1 MKLSKKLFASG
12 LAAALAI
19 SLAAC
24 SSGGSSDSSEG
35 GSGTPVAGG
44 TLTIA
49 DTAQPLSGLDPVLAQ
64 AFNAKRF
71 ASQFYE
77 GLLSLSADGT
87 KLEPGLATK
96 WEQVSATEYTFTL
109 REGVTF
115 HDGSPMTAD
124 DVVFSLQRVVDPAT
138 KSPYANLYSIDTV
151 SANDAG
157 QVVVTLSRP
166 QASLLRLLAQPWSS
180 GIVSQAWFTSKTPDE
195 IKTQENGTGP
205 FKLASYQEGSM
216 ISTARYDGY
225 WNAPL
230 PYLDEVNYRVIPDES
245 TLVQAVTSG
254 SVDMAQVQLPN
265 NLKTVENKGIEV
277 GDSTSTG
284 TQWMGVNTLSGPMS
298 DVNVRRAFN
307 LALDRKKIVDIATL
321 GTGGYAGLIPPG
333 DPLGC
338 TMDADSPY
346 YEHSVDKA
354 KQLLADAGLEDVTV
368 TLKIGSNAATGIK
381 AAQLMKE
388 QVAEAGITLDIQV
401 IPFENLVPTLLSE
414 DWGSDM
420 IALTSALNADPSQY
434 AALWF
439 AQGSPTT
446 KVDDQK
452 LWDLMDTAQASNG
465 TGEERK
471 ADYQGICDY
480 VADQAYM
487 VNSYAAPT
495 TYDVWNPKKVK
506 GFTADVTNTRL
517 FLKEAWLG

>member
-1 MKLSKKLFASG
+1 MNLSRKLVAGG
-12 LAAALAI
+12 LAAVLAV

-24 SSGGSSDSSEG
+24 SSGEPASPITADAGD
-35 GSGTPVAGG
+35 PVTGG

-49 DTAQPLSGLDPVLAQ
+49 DTAQPLSGFDPVLAQ

-77 GLLSLSADGT
+77 SLLSLSADGT
-87 KLEPGLATK
+87 ELEPGLATE
-96 WEQVSATEYTFTL
+96 WEQVSETEYTFTL

-115 HDGSPMTAD
+115 HDGSAMTAD

-138 KSPYANLYSIDTV
+138 SSPYANLYSIDTV

-157 QVVVTLSRP
+157 QVVVTLTRP

-180 GIVSQAWFTSKTPDE
+180 AIVSEAWFTSKTPAE
-195 IKTQENGTGP
+195 IKTQENGTGA
-205 FKLASYQEGSM
+205 FALESYQEGAL
-216 ISTARYDGY
+216 ISTVGYDGY

-230 PYLDEVNYRVIPDES
+230 PYLDQVDYRLIPDES
-245 TLVQAVTSG
+245 TLVQALTSG

-265 NLKTVENKGIEV
+265 NLKTLENAGIEV
-277 GDSTSTG
+277 GDSTATG

-298 DVNVRRAFN
+298 DINVRRAFS
-307 LALDRKKIVDIATL
+307 LALDREKIINVVTL
-321 GTGGYAGLIPPG
+321 GTGGYGGLIPSG

-354 KQLLADAGLEDVTV
+354 KELLEESGLSDVTV
-368 TLKIGSNAATGIK
+368 SFKVGSNAATAIK

-401 IPFENLVPTLLSE
+401 VPFETLVPTLLSE
-414 DWGSDM
+414 DWGADM
-420 IALTSALNADPSQY
+420 IGLTSALNADPSQY

-439 AQGSPTT
+439 AEGSTAT
-446 KVDDQK
+446 KVDDQE
-452 LWDLMDTAQASNG
+452 LWDLMETAQSENG
-465 TGEERK
+465 TAEERK
-471 ADYQGICDY
+471 ADYQEICDY
-480 VADQAYM
+480 VADNAYM
-487 VNSYAAPT
+487 FNGYAAPT
-495 TYDVWNPKKVK
+495 TYDAWNSKVK
-506 GFTADVTNTRL
+506 NFTADVTNTRL